1 MRFINFLSLVH
12 VASALAFGLS
22 TQVSAADVAADQGR
36 RALMANVK
44 TWGYQLQ
51 KLDPSAL
58 ASSPFDLVVID
69 HAPDRVESLELL
81 FRRAEVE
88 ALKVKPDGSRRVV
101 LAYMSI
107 GEAEWYRFYWD
118 PDWQHKTNCPAW
130 LGAANPQWA
139 GNYPVRYW
147 QPGWQALIYGKS
159 DSYVDRV
166 MAAGFDGIYLDRA
179 DVYYEFK
186 DRASAREDMIG
197 FISALTDH
205 ARTLNSQAIVV
216 LQNAEELLAHKGLR
230 TKLDGVAK
238 ESLYF
243 NADKAGAPVA
253 NQERMAA
260 AAALRAMKRA
270 GGKVMVVE
278 YVDAAYKAAEARKLA
293 QSDGFLIHFTERSL
307 STLSL
312 TGPDETPRLAA
323 IGGQPVTS
331 GGGQTDPF
339 VPPNPCS

>member
-1 MRFINFLSLVH
+1 MRFFRSLKLISF
-12 VASALAFGLS
+12 VAALAGGLS
-22 TQVSAADVAADQGR
+22 AGVATADVGAEKAR
-36 RALMANVK
+36 RSLMANVK

-69 HAPDRVESLELL
+69 HAPDRVESVELS
-81 FRRAEVE
+81 FRRSEIE

-118 PDWQHKTNCPAW
+118 PAWQHMANCPAW

-139 GNYPVRYW
+139 GNYPVRFW
-147 QPGWQALIYGKS
+147 QPGWQSVIYGKS

-186 DRASAREDMIG
+186 ERASARQDMIG
-197 FISALTDH
+197 FISALSDH
-205 ARTLNSQAIVV
+205 ARTLNPQALVV

-230 TKLDGVAK
+230 AKLDGVAK

-243 NADKAGAPVA
+243 NADKAGEPMA
-253 NQERMAA
+253 NDERLVAA
-260 AAALRAMKRA
+260 ASLRAMKRA

-293 QSDGFLIHFTERSL
+293 QGDGFLIHFTERSL

-323 IGGQPVTS
+323 IGGQPATS

>member
-1 MRFINFLSLVH
+1 MF
-12 VASALAFGLS
+12 A
-22 TQVSAADVAADQGR
+22 VAAFASGIPVHATATNSEADQAR
-36 RALMANVK
+36 RALMAKVQ

-51 KLDPSAL
+51 KLDTKAL
-58 ASSPFDLVVID
+58 ADSSFDLLVTD
-69 HAPDRVESLELL
+69 HAPDRVESVELL
-81 FRRAEVE
+81 FRPAEI
-88 ALKVKPDGSRRVV
+88 APLKVKPDGSRRIV

-118 PDWQHKTNCPAW
+118 PAWQRKSNCPAW

-147 QPGWQALIYGKS
+147 MPEWQSLIFGKS

-179 DVYYEFK
+179 DVYDEFK
-186 DRASAREDMIG
+186 DRASARQDMVA

-205 ARTLNSQAIVV
+205 ARSINPQAIVV
-216 LQNAEELLAHKGLR
+216 LQNAEELLANKGLR
-230 TKLDGVAK
+230 AKLDGAAK

-243 NADKAGAPVA
+243 NADKSGEAMADGD
-253 NQERMAA
+253 RMAA
-260 AAALRAMKRA
+260 TMHLRAMKRN

-293 QSDGFLIHFTERSL
+293 ESEGFLVHFTERSL

-312 TGPDETPRLAA
+312 KGPDELPMLAS
-323 IGGQPVTS
+323 IGGRPVTS
-331 GGGQTDPF
+331 SGGQTDPL
-339 VPPNPCS
+339 VPPNPCG